1 MPASLLIDEPI
12 AFVPVVLFLAALLY
26 FDSYKLVSFY
36 ETALTLAAGAAMCIV
51 GYWLNAAVLSTTA
64 IDFHT
69 YSEYLAPVVEET
81 IKAAVVMW
89 LLASN
94 RIGFMIDAA
103 IMGFAVGTGFALVE
117 NVYYVYSFPEANI
130 GVWIVRGFGTAI
142 MHGGATALFGIV
154 SQTLTED
161 TLRFN
166 PLRYLPGLAAAIGLH
181 ILYNHFFD
189 TPLIGA
195 LSVLLLLPAALYFV
209 FRKDE
214 NKVHSW
220 LLHDYQSHLHIL
232 EEIRTG
238 KYHNSEAGR
247 FITSMS
253 RRFSPEH
260 AALIFDYIRV
270 HTELAL
276 RADKLDL
283 ARASGK
289 PLPVEQA
296 DRDKFHK
303 LHELERKIG
312 NTAMLALWPH
322 LNFTRKELW
331 ELNEF
336 EHEVRHA

>member
-1 MPASLLIDEPI
+1 
-12 AFVPVVLFLAALLY
+12 
-26 FDSYKLVSFY
+26 
-36 ETALTLAAGAAMCIV
+36 
-51 GYWLNAAVLSTTA
+51 
-64 IDFHT
+64 
-69 YSEYLAPVVEET
+69 
-81 IKAAVVMW
+81 
-89 LLASN
+89 
-94 RIGFMIDAA
+94 
-103 IMGFAVGTGFALVE
+103 
-117 NVYYVYSFPEANI
+117 
-130 GVWIVRGFGTAI
+130 
-142 MHGGATALFGIV
+142 
-154 SQTLTED
+154 
-161 TLRFN
+161 
-166 PLRYLPGLAAAIGLH
+166 
-181 ILYNHFFD
+181 
-189 TPLIGA
+189 

>member
-1 MPASLLIDEPI
+1 MTPTPLIEALM
-12 AFVPVVLFLAALLY
+12 AFAPVAVFLAVLLF
-26 FDSYKLVSFY
+26 FDSYKLVSAY
-36 ETALTLAAGAAMCIV
+36 ETALTLGAGATLSIAA
-51 GYWLNAAVLSTTA
+51 YWLNAAVLATSA

-81 IKAAVVMW
+81 LKASILMW
-89 LLASN
+89 LLSTN

-117 NVYYVYSFPEANI
+117 NLYYLYAFPEANV
-130 GVWIVRGFGTAI
+130 GVWIIRGFGTAL
-142 MHGGATALFGIV
+142 MHGGATALFGII
-154 SQTLTED
+154 SQSLTED
-161 TLRFN
+161 SFTFN
-166 PLRYLPGLAAAIGLH
+166 PFRFLPGLAAAIVLH
-181 ILYNHFFD
+181 VVYNQFFD
-189 TPLIGA
+189 APLLGA
-195 LSVLLLLPAALYFV
+195 ASVLALLPLSLYFV
-209 FRKDE
+209 FTKDE

-220 LLHDYQSHLHIL
+220 LMHDYQSHLHIL

-247 FITSMS
+247 FIEAMS
-253 RRFSPEH
+253 RRFTPDH
-260 AALIFDYIRV
+260 AALMFDYIRI

-283 ARASGK
+283 ARSHGK
-289 PLPVEQA
+289 PLPVEQQ
-296 DRDKFHK
+296 DRDNFKK

-336 EHEVRHA
+336 EQEVRHG